1 MFKMPILCRLKA
13 RQAEG
18 SPLADHFV
26 LKAPAQTGKHS
37 EAGAGVLAAS
47 YQSRKYP
54 YGQDG
59 TENRVR

>member
-1 MFKMPILCRLKA
+1 MPILCRLKA

-37 EAGAGVLAAS
+37 EAGAGVLAATVTS
-47 YQSRKYP
+47 L
-54 YGQDG
+54 GNTHMAG
-59 TENRVR
+59 TGGRAE